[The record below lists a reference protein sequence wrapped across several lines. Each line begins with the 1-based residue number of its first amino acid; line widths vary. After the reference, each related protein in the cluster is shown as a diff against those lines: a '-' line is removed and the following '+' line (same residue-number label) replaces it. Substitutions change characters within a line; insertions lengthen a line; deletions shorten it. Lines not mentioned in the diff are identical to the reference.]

1 MAGIC
6 RPCRGRAGVVSLSK
20 PRKRPGSLL
29 ALRSG
34 CDISDIK
41 IYLEVRRRSGA
52 AARIDLP
59 LDQSFHETGGAGAH
73 PIAGVNVL
81 LSGSFGGHF
90 VQVLAQRGIQTAITD
105 KEDPIEAVRDFLAR
119 RAAGTLLPV
128 TGCDCGGACH
138 SDDHGHDHSH
148 EAPQESRVG

>member
-73 PIAGVNVL
+73 PIDGVNVL

-90 VQVLAQRGIQTAITD
+90 ARVLAERGIQTAITE
-105 KEDPIEAVRDFLAR
+105 KTNPIEAIRDFLAR
-119 RAAGTLLPV
+119 HAAGTLLPV
-128 TGCDCGGACH
+128 AGCDCGSTCH
-138 SDDHGHDHSH
+138 GEAHDHDH
-148 EAPQESRVG
+148 PRAAAQEVG